1 MKITILCNNSVKT
14 FCPCMAEH
22 GFSAFIETDYGN
34 FLFDTGKGIGIIENA
49 LMLNKDLYTIKAL
62 ILSHGH
68 HDHCGGME
76 KLLKYINRPL
86 PVYAHPS
93 IFSVRYSSK
102 GQKKSFAGIPF
113 RREYLES
120 LGAEF
125 KMITEFTQ
133 IAEGLYITGEVKRKN
148 SFEMPE
154 RNLLALS
161 GNTGKLETD
170 PLLDDYS
177 LAINTKEGIVLLL
190 GCAHAGLV
198 NIMDHV
204 SKKLDIDRI
213 YAVTG
218 GTHLADADTMR
229 IEKTIEALNKYKVQK
244 IGACHCTGPEKE
256 ALLKAALGNSFF
268 FAQVGCEIIISH
280 T

>member
-14 FCPCMAEH
+14 FYPCIGEH

-49 LMLNKDLYTIKAL
+49 ITLNKDLHTIKAL

-76 KLLKYINRPL
+76 KLFKYIKRPL

-93 IFSVRYSSK
+93 VFSIRYSLK
-102 GQKKSFAGIPF
+102 GEKKSFAGIPF

-125 KMITEFTQ
+125 RMITDFTQ
-133 IAEGLYITGEVKRKN
+133 IDEGLYVTGEVKRKN
-148 SFEMPE
+148 AFELPE
-154 RNLLALS
+154 KNLFAIS
-161 GNTGKLETD
+161 ETTGELETD
-170 PLLDDYS
+170 PFLDDYS
-177 LAINTKEGIVLLL
+177 LAINTDKGIILLL
-190 GCAHAGLV
+190 GCAHTGLV
-198 NIMDHV
+198 NIMDHI
-204 SKKLDIDRI
+204 SEKLHVDRI

-229 IEKTIEALNKYKVQK
+229 IEKTIEALNKYRVQE

-256 ALLKAALGNSFF
+256 AILKTSLGNRFF
-268 FAQVGCEIIISH
+268 FAHAGCEIIISH